1 MNKQEYTVRNAKPEE
16 FGEIGREQNAAGFRL
31 LFVDPLARGQGIG
44 KLLTNECIRKAKDK
58 KTQSGDY
65 SYHHGNANSMENV

>member
-44 KLLTNECIRKAKDK
+44 KLLTNECIRKA
-58 KTQSGDY
+58 
-65 SYHHGNANSMENV
+65 